1 MSGSVIVRRRYTSPP
16 ICEKEILRYGGCPA
30 DEADEE
36 LLALLRDCVAEAEPR
51 LTYQVCYRELPVS
64 VSDGKCDFGV
74 FRVASADL
82 CRYLADCDGVI
93 LFAATVGLELD
104 RLIAR
109 YGRIAPARALLM
121 QAFGAER
128 IEALCDAF
136 CAELAQEKEQ
146 KGKRVLP
153 RYSPGYGDFP
163 LEAQR
168 QIFSVLDCARQIGL
182 SLNESLLMSP
192 TKSVTAVVGIKREP
206 SLIR

>member
-1 MSGSVIVRRRYTSPP
+1 MSGSVIVKRSCTPPP
-16 ICEKEILRYGGCPA
+16 ICEKEILRYGGCPIGG
-30 DEADEE
+30 ADEE
-36 LLALLRDCVAEAEPR
+36 LLTLLRDCVAEAESR

-64 VSDGKCDFGV
+64 VADRICDLGV
-74 FRVASADL
+74 FRVASTDL
-82 CRYLADCDGVI
+82 CRYLADCDSVI

-128 IEALCDAF
+128 IEALCDSF

-153 RYSPGYGDFP
+153 RYSPGYGDFS

-168 QIFSVLDCARQIGL
+168 QIFSVLDCSRQIGL